1 MMDTLRWQLHVI
13 LEALAYFIGA
23 GVILYFLDK
32 LGYGLESLIKN
43 ALNSTVVPKL
53 DEVIRRLEALERK

>member
-32 LGYGLESLIKN
+32 LGYGLESLIKISQ
-43 ALNSTVVPKL
+43 LHSRPETG
-53 DEVIRRLEALERK
+53 